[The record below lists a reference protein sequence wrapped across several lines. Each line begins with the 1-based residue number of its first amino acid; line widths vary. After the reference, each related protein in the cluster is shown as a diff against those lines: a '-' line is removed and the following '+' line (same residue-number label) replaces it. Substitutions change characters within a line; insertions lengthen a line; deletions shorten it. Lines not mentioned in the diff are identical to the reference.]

1 MTLVE
6 FKYFVQAHFLLGEL
20 QGTSWVTAWNKPH
33 FSVFLFCLQPPR
45 FSNNSNSGR
54 SARVLGREKMP
65 GQAREKVQVIRGLV
79 LKPFS
84 RTKLSP
90 EFWILLLNKDC
101 DSRLLIVHE
110 ISWYNVGRMYT
121 EYYVHYTGC
130 IFSIFLEDRVFIYIL
145 HLVECNTL
153 IYDKQAV
160 QQGGSAGGK
169 GGRREFN
176 RNNST

>member
-1 MTLVE
+1 MV
-6 FKYFVQAHFLLGEL
+6 
-20 QGTSWVTAWNKPH
+20 
-33 FSVFLFCLQPPR
+33 
-45 FSNNSNSGR
+45 
-54 SARVLGREKMP
+54 
-65 GQAREKVQVIRGLV
+65 
-79 LKPFS
+79 
-84 RTKLSP
+84 
-90 EFWILLLNKDC
+90 LLNKDW
-101 DSRLLIVHE
+101 DPRLLIINK

-130 IFSIFLEDRVFIYIL
+130 IFSVFLEDRVFIYIL